1 MVLLGVDFLVLGEY
15 NGDNDDD
22 GRRILGVPCCCLC
35 SCVCRRC
42 RGDDFDNDI
51 ECLVVVVDDLVV
63 VLDLHV
69 VVVVL
74 VVVDLISNISLF
86 PHMVLLKY

>member
-1 MVLLGVDFLVLGEY
+1 MVITMMMVDVFLVYLVVVY
-15 NGDNDDD
+15 
-22 GRRILGVPCCCLC
+22 VPVFVVVVVVDTACC
-35 SCVCRRC
+35 
-42 RGDDFDNDI
+42 GDDFDTDI
-51 ECLVVVVDDLVV
+51 ECLGVVVDDLVV

>member
-1 MVLLGVDFLVLGEY
+1 MVITMMMVDVFLVYLVVVY
-15 NGDNDDD
+15 
-22 GRRILGVPCCCLC
+22 VPVFVVVVVVDTACC
-35 SCVCRRC
+35 
-42 RGDDFDNDI
+42 GDDFDNDI
-51 ECLVVVVDDLVV
+51 ECLAVVVVDDLVV

-69 VVVVL
+69 VVVAL